1 MASWQEGL
9 SQAWKNDISFLQLV
23 SDLSGIAI
31 ALWVAGEGEAGARW
45 ASCSCDA
52 HPCFARPALRTT
64 LEEHCCG
71 GMPSIY
77 LENNLVFYGVMPIG
91 TFALAIGPAT
101 FSAVPRDSI
110 GADPAGLPLDPVVP
124 LARADLDTV
133 GKYIKLIYHHFM
145 GTVVSCEE
153 IPVTAEMLEHWEP
166 AGALE
171 EYQLDQSEHDRDH
184 QDGRNYEQE
193 LLRAVEQG
201 DTDLL
206 KELMNRP
213 APQFDQIGALS
224 EEKSKENEYL
234 AVSLITLVTRAAVA
248 GGAPAETAHQLGDV
262 YLKRLGKAVLRGEPP
277 TFLSFS
283 AILAFTE
290 MVRRTR
296 EEKSER
302 SCVEACK
309 AYIEKHLRHNLEV
322 GEIAPAIGISRSY
335 LSRIF
340 HQTEGITIQQFI
352 QRERCHHAARML
364 LYSNYPI
371 SQIAQYFGFSSQ
383 SYFGVCFQHWYGV
396 SPNAYRQAGQQNS
409 AHP

>member
-23 SDLSGIAI
+23 SDLSGMAI
-31 ALWVAGEGEAGARW
+31 ALWVSGDGETGARW
-45 ASCSCDA
+45 ASCPCEV
-52 HPCFARPALRTT
+52 HPCFASPALRTT
-64 LEEHCCG
+64 LEEHCRG

-91 TFALAIGPAT
+91 AFALAIGPAT
-101 FSAVPRDSI
+101 FLSVPGDSI
-110 GADPAGLPLDPVVP
+110 RTDSAGLQPV
-124 LARADLDTV
+124 ARADLDTV
-133 GKYIKLIYHHFM
+133 ARYMKLIYHHFM
-145 GTVVSCEE
+145 GTAVCCEE
-153 IPVTAEMLEHWEP
+153 IPVTAEMLENWQP

-184 QDGRNYEQE
+184 RSGRHYEKE

-213 APQFDQIGALS
+213 APRFDQIGALS
-224 EEKSKENEYL
+224 EAKSKENEYL

-248 GGAPAETAHQLGDV
+248 GGAPAETAHELGDV
-262 YLKRLGKAVLRGEPP
+262 YLKRLGKAVLRGESP

-290 MVRRTR
+290 MVRRAR
-296 EEKSER
+296 AEKSER

-309 AYIEKHLRHNLEV
+309 AYIEKHLRHSLEV
-322 GEIAPAIGISRSY
+322 SEIAPAIGISRSY
-335 LSRIF
+335 LSRVF
-340 HQTEGITIQQFI
+340 HQTEGITIQQYI
-352 QRERCHHAARML
+352 QRERCNHAARML

-383 SYFGVCFQHWYGV
+383 SYFGVCFQNWYGV
-396 SPNAYRQAGQQNS
+396 SPSAYRRAGQQNS
-409 AHP
+409 AHT